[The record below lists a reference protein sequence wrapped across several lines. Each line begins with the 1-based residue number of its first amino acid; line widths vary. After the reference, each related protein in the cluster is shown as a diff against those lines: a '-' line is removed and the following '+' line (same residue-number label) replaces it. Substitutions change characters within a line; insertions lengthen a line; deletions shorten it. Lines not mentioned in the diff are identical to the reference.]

1 MSAQQQP
8 EHDDD
13 TFEMEILDATDF
25 HAALAAQLD
34 VSRKLQVS
42 CAMLLLQ
49 VEYED
54 IYLERYG
61 VDDVNR
67 LRNPFAYL
75 VGQSI
80 RDSDTVGWLYDGC
93 LAVILRIVSAEE
105 TSLVA
110 TRLQKVLA
118 RHPVLIGGLNLHL
131 AVQVGGVWYSGLR
144 PMKPEDFTLQAI
156 QALSS

>member
-1 MSAQQQP
+1 MASG
-8 EHDDD
+8 
-13 TFEMEILDATDF
+13 TDQIGLTVEQVLEACEF
-25 HAALAAQLD
+25 HAALGAQLR

-54 IYLERYG
+54 VYIKRYDLG
-61 VDDVNR
+61 DIGNLRDPFVR
-67 LRNPFAYL
+67 LVLSSVRT
-75 VGQSI
+75 
-80 RDSDTVGWLYDGC
+80 SDTVGWLYDGC
-93 LAVILRIVSAEE
+93 LAVILRQVTAQE
-105 TSLVA
+105 TSMVA

-118 RHPVLIGGLNLHL
+118 RHPVLIGGVNLHL